1 MAMTML
7 IEAQKRA
14 FVIVELENANEKFV
28 KEIIFDIIIL
38 QDNNYVVKVER
49 CKLKSYFKIGF

>member
-38 QDNNYVVKVER
+38 QDM
-49 CKLKSYFKIGF
+49 S